1 MPEVMTQ
8 PQEQVKLTFNQDGS
22 VNLPVDGKPIRF
34 VKEADLL
41 AVKGG
46 VQNREKEWNDKEA
59 QFNTQL
65 AEANRLREET
75 HQTLLK
81 TQTERDNLKEQY
93 KDYDTHKKRAG
104 ELEAELGS
112 HKERLTKVENALAE
126 RMRQALVGAGATEEQ
141 LKDKT
146 LDQLRSLEEAA
157 KVFGK
162 ELKAKPANYDGGK
175 QGGGSV
181 PETSLD
187 RAKRILEEHEAA
199 GRRIGS
205 RNVPAKV
212 V

>member
-1 MPEVMTQ
+1 MPEVVTQ
-8 PQEQVKLTFNQDGS
+8 PQEQVKFNQDGS
-22 VNLPVDGKPIRF
+22 VDLPIDGKPIRF

-46 VQNREKEWNDKEA
+46 VQSKETVWETEKA
-59 QFNTQL
+59 QYNTQL

-75 HQTLLK
+75 HQTLLR
-81 TQTERDNLKEQY
+81 TQAERDNLKEQY
-93 KDYDTHKKRAG
+93 KDYDTHKMRVG
-104 ELEAELGS
+104 ELETELGS
-112 HKERLTKVENALAE
+112 NKERLTKVETALVE
-126 RMRQALVGAGATEEQ
+126 RMRQALTGAGALEES

-157 KVFGK
+157 KIFGK

-175 QGGGSV
+175 QGGGSA

-187 RAKRILEEHEAA
+187 RARRILEEHEAQ

-205 RNVPAKV
+205 RNTPVKV
-212 V
+212 G

>member
-1 MPEVMTQ
+1 MPEEPTQ
-8 PQEQVKLTFNQDGS
+8 PQEQVKFNQDGS
-22 VNLPVDGKPIRF
+22 VDLPIDGKPIRF

-46 VQNREKEWNDKEA
+46 VTSKETAWETEKA

-75 HQTLLK
+75 HQTLLQ
-81 TQTERDNLKEQY
+81 TQAERDNLKEQY
-93 KDYDTHKKRAG
+93 KDHDTYKTRVG
-104 ELEAELGS
+104 ELETELGS
-112 HKERLTKVENALAE
+112 HKERLTSYEGMLVE
-126 RMRQALVGAGATEEQ
+126 RMRQALVGAGASEES

-157 KVFGK
+157 KVFGREVK
-162 ELKAKPANYDGGK
+162 PQPANYDGGK
-175 QGGGSV
+175 QGGGSA
-181 PETSLD
+181 PETPLD

-205 RNVPAKV
+205 RNTPVKV
-212 V
+212 G

>member
-8 PQEQVKLTFNQDGS
+8 PQEGKLTFNQDGS
-22 VNLPVDGKPIRF
+22 VDLPVDGKPIRF

-46 VQNREKEWNDKEA
+46 VQSKEKEWNDKKA

-81 TQTERDNLKEQY
+81 AQTERDNLKEQY
-93 KDYDTHKKRAG
+93 KDYDTYKKKVG
-104 ELEAELGS
+104 ELETKLGS
-112 HKERLTKVENALAE
+112 HKERLTKVEGALVE
-126 RMRQALVGAGATEEQ
+126 RMRQSLIGAGASEVS

-157 KVFGK
+157 KIFGR
-162 ELKAKPANYDGGK
+162 EVKAKPANYDGGK
-175 QGGGSV
+175 QGGGNA

-187 RAKRILEEHEAA
+187 RAKRILEEHETQ

-205 RNVPAKV
+205 KNTKAKV
-212 V
+212 G

>member
-1 MPEVMTQ
+1 MPEVTTQ
-8 PQEQVKLTFNQDGS
+8 PQEQVKFNQDGS
-22 VNLPVDGKPIRF
+22 VDLPIDGKPIRF

-46 VQNREKEWNDKEA
+46 VQSKETVWETEKA
-59 QFNTQL
+59 QYNTQL

-75 HQTLLK
+75 HQTLLR
-81 TQTERDNLKEQY
+81 TQAERDNLKEQY
-93 KDYDTHKKRAG
+93 KDYDTHKMRVG
-104 ELEAELGS
+104 ELETELGS
-112 HKERLTKVENALAE
+112 NKERLTKVETALVE
-126 RMRQALVGAGATEEQ
+126 RMRQALTGAGALEES

-157 KVFGK
+157 KIFGK

-175 QGGGSV
+175 QGGGSA

-187 RAKRILEEHEAA
+187 RARRILEEHEAQ

-205 RNVPAKV
+205 KTIPARV
-212 V
+212 N

>member
-1 MPEVMTQ
+1 MPEVVTQ
-8 PQEQVKLTFNQDGS
+8 PQEQVKFNQDGS
-22 VNLPVDGKPIRF
+22 IDLPIDGKPIRF

-46 VQNREKEWNDKEA
+46 VQSKETVWETEKA
-59 QFNTQL
+59 QYNTQL

-75 HQTLLK
+75 HQTLLR
-81 TQTERDNLKEQY
+81 TQAERDNLKEQY
-93 KDYDTHKKRAG
+93 KDYDTHKMRVG
-104 ELEAELGS
+104 ELETELGS
-112 HKERLTKVENALAE
+112 HKERLTKAETALVE
-126 RMRQALVGAGATEEQ
+126 RMRQALTGAGALEES

-175 QGGGSV
+175 QGGGSA

-187 RAKRILEEHEAA
+187 RARRILEEHEAQ

-205 RNVPAKV
+205 RNTPVKV
-212 V
+212 G

>member
-1 MPEVMTQ
+1 MTEEQ
-8 PQEQVKLTFNQDGS
+8 TLPQEGKLTFNQDGS
-22 VNLPVDGKPIRF
+22 IDLPVDGKPIRF

-46 VQNREKEWNDKEA
+46 VQSKEMAWEPEKA
-59 QFNTQL
+59 QFNTRL

-75 HQTLLK
+75 HQSLLQ
-81 TQTERDNLKEQY
+81 TQAERDNLKEQY
-93 KDYDTHKKRAG
+93 KDYDTHKNRVG
-104 ELEAELGS
+104 ELEKELGS
-112 HKERLTKVENALAE
+112 SKERLTGYEKMLVE
-126 RMRQALVGAGATEEQ
+126 RMRYSLIAAGATEES

-175 QGGGSV
+175 QGGGSA

-205 RNVPAKV
+205 RNIPVKV
-212 V
+212 G

>member
-1 MPEVMTQ
+1 MPEVVTQ
-8 PQEQVKLTFNQDGS
+8 PQEQVKFNQDGS
-22 VNLPVDGKPIRF
+22 VDLPVDGKPIRF

-46 VQNREKEWNDKEA
+46 VQSKETVWETEKA
-59 QFNTQL
+59 QYNTQL

-75 HQTLLK
+75 HQTLLR
-81 TQTERDNLKEQY
+81 TQAERDNLKEQY
-93 KDYDTHKKRAG
+93 KDYDTHKMRVG
-104 ELEAELGS
+104 ELETELGS
-112 HKERLTKVENALAE
+112 NKERLTKVETALVE
-126 RMRQALVGAGATEEQ
+126 RMRQALTGAGALEES

-157 KVFGK
+157 KIFGK

-175 QGGGSV
+175 QGGGSA

-187 RAKRILEEHEAA
+187 RARRILEEHEAQ

-205 RNVPAKV
+205 RNTPVKV
-212 V
+212 G